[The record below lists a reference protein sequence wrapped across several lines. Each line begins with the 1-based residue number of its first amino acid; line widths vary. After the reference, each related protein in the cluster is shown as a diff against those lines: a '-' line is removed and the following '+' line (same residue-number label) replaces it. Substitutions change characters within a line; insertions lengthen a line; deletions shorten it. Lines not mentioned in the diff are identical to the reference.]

1 MSLLK
6 AIKNKI
12 MARIEYTPIPKDD
25 QMAAL
30 KAIAEYKKQN
40 PMKYEQKKEALFAR
54 YGLDVE
60 DEPEEVKDVN
70 DLELEVIAKKV
81 TKKATKK

>member
-1 MSLLK
+1 MRLLK

>member
-1 MSLLK
+1 MKLLQT
-6 AIKNKI
+6 IKNKI

>member
-54 YGLDVE
+54 YGLDVK